1 MTGVRELTFLMG
13 RGLGTGTGHKSLNPS
28 FLDSG
33 CKTITLIN
41 LTTCKALA
49 SLADC
54 IGRPLLQPPSEV
66 LTIYSVL
73 IGGVRGWARSPCF
86 GEGRRGKEEEADG
99 HLIAIEDTGI
109 DPQAGQN
116 RHTLSP
122 GLDPAQGGSKA
133 GKSLGQGT
141 LCSNSTEPGLYF
153 LLTYC
158 LSQPPGHTHRGG
170 LGRPLPGFH
179 KHRFC
184 LLSFPSE
191 VESGQPAPAAGLTTG
206 SQSPAHYKVPAA
218 RSSRPECQSLFC
230 MHCPHPCRPALF

>member
-86 GEGRRGKEEEADG
+86 GDGRRGKEEAADR
-99 HLIAIEDTGI
+99 HLIAIEDTSI

-122 GLDPAQGGSKA
+122 GLGPP
-133 GKSLGQGT
+133 
-141 LCSNSTEPGLYF
+141 CSAREQSREEPGSRDFVLK
-153 LLTYC
+153 LHGARIAL
-158 LSQPPGHTHRGG
+158 
-170 LGRPLPGFH
+170 
-179 KHRFC
+179 
-184 LLSFPSE
+184 
-191 VESGQPAPAAGLTTG
+191 
-206 SQSPAHYKVPAA
+206 PAHLLPEPATWTHTEGRLGMA
-218 RSSRPECQSLFC
+218 SSRLP
-230 MHCPHPCRPALF
+230 